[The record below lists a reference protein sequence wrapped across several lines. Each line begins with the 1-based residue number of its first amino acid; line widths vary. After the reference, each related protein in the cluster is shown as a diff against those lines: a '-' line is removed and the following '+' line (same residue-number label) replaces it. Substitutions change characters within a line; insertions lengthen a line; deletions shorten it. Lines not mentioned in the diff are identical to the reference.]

1 MSVALLLAGF
11 VSVDPAP
18 AVTVAVLTRGPVAD
32 GLTVPLTVTVS
43 ALAAPG
49 ARLASVKLTMLPAEP
64 SVPQLPVPVT
74 AQVTVTPVMAAG
86 TVSVRLTPVAVEGPA
101 FVTVIV

>member
-1 MSVALLLAGF
+1 M
-11 VSVDPAP
+11 
-18 AVTVAVLTRGPVAD
+18 
-32 GLTVPLTVTVS
+32 
-43 ALAAPG
+43 
-49 ARLASVKLTMLPAEP
+49 KLTLLPAEP

-74 AQVTVTPVMAAG
+74 AQVTVTPVIAAG